1 MRLVKKTGVINSS
14 ISAVIA
20 QLGHTDTIVVADC
33 GLPIPDQT
41 QRIDIS
47 LRPGTPAF
55 IDVLETILD
64 EMKVERAIV
73 ASEIT
78 QHNPS
83 IEAKVKSCMADT
95 PLEYVPHEEFKQLT
109 KQAKAVIRT
118 GEATPYANIIL
129 VSGVTF

>member
-1 MRLVKKTGVINSS
+1 MKKTGVINSS